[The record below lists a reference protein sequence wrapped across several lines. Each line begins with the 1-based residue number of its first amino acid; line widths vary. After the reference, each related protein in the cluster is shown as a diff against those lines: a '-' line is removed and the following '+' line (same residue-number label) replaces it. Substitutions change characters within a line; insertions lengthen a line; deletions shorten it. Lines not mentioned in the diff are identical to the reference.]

1 MLYHPCHLRVGGALG
16 PQDIRDTVQRN
27 SCTRNTIAQV
37 VRTIC
42 DILAKNV
49 EIVRKAYRGG
59 GPTHHKRAAN
69 LQRAQEQGQTLT
81 LWSWIAVD
89 DQNPV

>member
-1 MLYHPCHLRVGGALG
+1 MLYHPCHLRVGAALG
-16 PQDIRDTVQRN
+16 PQDIRDTVQHN

-59 GPTHHKRAAN
+59 RADAPQACRQPTASP
-69 LQRAQEQGQTLT
+69 GTGT
-81 LWSWIAVD
+81 
-89 DQNPV
+89 NPHTVELDRRG